1 MTRRIKL
8 VVVAAAFYL
17 LGIGTTAVM
26 AQGGL
31 TLEGLAEK
39 LANLTGQVEGIE
51 ERLSAL
57 EATPELIRPTTG
69 TIAPGMYKI
78 GVDISPGEYVGVAG
92 ERGCYWA
99 RLSSLGGKVSDT
111 IANDFVAE
119 SSPFYVEI
127 AESDYAFEIEHCS
140 ISPVVQ
146 VEPETSEPTSTRR
159 PASTRRPTSTRRPA
173 STRRPTSTPQANT
186 ITITRASNI
195 RSGPGTNYAIVGQS
209 AEGTVYKVSGKN
221 AAGDWYRIS
230 YKGRS
235 AWVWDGLTDN
245 RNLSVPVV
253 KTPTPP
259 PSSRAAPP
267 PSATR
272 APNVQTIIIEETR
285 QSYWA
290 APSGNDW
297 RGTLDPGPGKYAV
310 PPGEYTY
317 VCTKTGNHFWH
328 KILVPGAPDGWVWL
342 RAVVY
347 FLDEVYCDQ

>member
-1 MTRRIKL
+1 MIRRIKL
-8 VVVAAAFYL
+8 VVVATAFYL

-31 TLEGLAEK
+31 TLEGLAER
-39 LANLTGQVEGIE
+39 LANITGRVEGIE

-57 EATPELIRPTTG
+57 EAIPELIRPTAG

-111 IANDFVAE
+111 IANDFVDE
-119 SSPFYVEI
+119 SSRFYVEI
-127 AESDYAFEIEHCS
+127 AESDYAFEIEGCS

-146 VEPETSEPTSTRR
+146 VEPETPEPR
-159 PASTRRPTSTRRPA
+159 PS
-173 STRRPTSTPQANT
+173 PQANT
-186 ITITRASNI
+186 ITIAKVSNV
-195 RSGPGTNYAIVGQS
+195 RSGPGTNYAVVGQS
-209 AEGTVYKVSGKN
+209 EAGTVYKVTGKN
-221 AAGDWYRIS
+221 AAGDWYRID
-230 YKGRS
+230 YRGRP
-235 AWVWDGLTDN
+235 AWVWTGLTDD
-245 RNLSVPVV
+245 RKLSIPVV
-253 KTPTPP
+253 RTPTPP
-259 PSSRAAPP
+259 PSSRAAPRP
-267 PSATR
+267 TATR

-290 APSGNDW
+290 APTGNDW

-317 VCTKTGNHFWH
+317 VCTKTGNNFWH
-328 KILVPGAPDGWVWL
+328 KILVPGAPDGWVWI